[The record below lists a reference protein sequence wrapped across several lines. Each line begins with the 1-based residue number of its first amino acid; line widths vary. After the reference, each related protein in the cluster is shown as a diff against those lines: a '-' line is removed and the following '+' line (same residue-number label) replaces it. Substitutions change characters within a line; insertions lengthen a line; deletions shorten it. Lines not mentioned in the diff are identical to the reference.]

1 MNWIEELFLRHAK
14 LFLQVAKRREERTDD
29 EVEALDTLFSEM
41 DVQKNARV
49 LDLCCGYG
57 RHAVRLAKKGY
68 HVTGV
73 DLSPYFIKHG
83 QEQAEAM
90 RVQDNVDFHVG
101 DARTILHVLE
111 GRQGTYD
118 AIISMWTSIGYYD
131 TATDRAILQQLSQ
144 LAIPRGI
151 TRTVD

>member
-1 MNWIEELFLRHAK
+1 MSWIEELFLRHAD

-49 LDLCCGYG
+49 LDLYCGYG

-73 DLSPYFIKHG
+73 DLSPHSNIDTSTSSVLRF
-83 QEQAEAM
+83 AM
-90 RVQDNVDFHVG
+90 DGGLNSGAVRV
-101 DARTILHVLE
+101 
-111 GRQGTYD
+111 
-118 AIISMWTSIGYYD
+118 
-131 TATDRAILQQLSQ
+131 
-144 LAIPRGI
+144 
-151 TRTVD
+151 